1 MTFRKFYNAD
11 AGEAVASEMV
21 ATSTAEA
28 LARFGKKSD
37 ENVADLPPVQIKGNE
52 VETKEETTPPD
63 AKSEEVS
70 TNEKPIS
77 ETTQK
82 TEVKVDEPKVEE
94 KAPIVQEQPKAATLD
109 EVLKNN
115 QLDTVLNALGF
126 DDEKADFVS
135 KLKDADPKLVAIMQ
149 AYENGTLGDYV
160 KELSTDYTKMSAED
174 VMRHQLRLE
183 YPKASERALEAIY
196 KEEIIN
202 RYKLDPDTYTDDEIE
217 NGKLLLEAKADKYRD
232 DFQAKQE
239 KFLLP
244 KPPQPKEEV
253 KPDNTAELQRQ
264 QIEAYRK
271 ELSESPY
278 AKDIIANKKI
288 TLGEGEEKFSYP
300 VEMNALVD
308 ILTDGKKWSETMWDA
323 DGSPKTEHQLAVA
336 AFALDSKKFLS
347 EYAKHLKSVGAKEV
361 IDPIEN
367 ASKPDG
373 STSSKSDAEPKTMAE
388 AMARGGRRS
397 NGG

>member
-70 TNEKPIS
+70 TNENPIS

-217 NGKLLLEAKADKYRD
+217 NGKLLLEAK
-232 DFQAKQE
+232 
-239 KFLLP
+239 P
-244 KPPQPKEEV
+244 IS
-253 KPDNTAELQRQ
+253 
-264 QIEAYRK
+264 IEMIFK
-271 ELSESPY
+271 L
-278 AKDIIANKKI
+278 NKRNFFYQN
-288 TLGEGEEKFSYP
+288 LR
-300 VEMNALVD
+300 NL
-308 ILTDGKKWSETMWDA
+308 KK
-323 DGSPKTEHQLAVA
+323 K
-336 AFALDSKKFLS
+336 
-347 EYAKHLKSVGAKEV
+347 
-361 IDPIEN
+361 
-367 ASKPDG
+367 
-373 STSSKSDAEPKTMAE
+373 
-388 AMARGGRRS
+388 
-397 NGG
+397 